1 MYFVGL
7 NREAIFYLNDRRREW
22 DRHLKRTWE
31 RSAWMHRTAQT
42 KQNESPPAITLVGKR
57 CNDFSPEI
65 IEISGC
71 KILWK
76 QKQKKIIIFLTSHW
90 WHSLTLS
97 IFHTKQSRVSPAET
111 PPYIMFDKY
120 LKGNLFHPAE
130 PFQPTDETETAA
142 TGEEWKCEQ
151 NTERSSEY

>member
-1 MYFVGL
+1 MNLLLQLPSLGNAAMISHQKL
-7 NREAIFYLNDRRREW
+7 LKYLGVKHFENKNKRKSSFSS
-22 DRHLKRTWE
+22 HLTDG
-31 RSAWMHRTAQT
+31 TA
-42 KQNESPPAITLVGKR
+42 
-57 CNDFSPEI
+57 
-65 IEISGC
+65 
-71 KILWK
+71 
-76 QKQKKIIIFLTSHW
+76 
-90 WHSLTLS
+90 LTLS

-120 LKGNLFHPAE
+120 LKGSLFHPAE